1 MELKYL
7 FGRKI
12 KQLREKRN
20 LTQQA
25 LAELCDM
32 QPNSIGLIENGQRG
46 ATFPTIEIL
55 AKELDVN
62 FFELF
67 DFDMD
72 IDHSKERLI
81 KELTAKISNF
91 DIVLL
96 EHMVNYANTI
106 SSLYEK
112 AKQNKV

>member
-46 ATFPTIEIL
+46 QHFL
-55 AKELDVN
+55 QLK
-62 FFELF
+62 F
-67 DFDMD
+67 
-72 IDHSKERLI
+72 
-81 KELTAKISNF
+81 
-91 DIVLL
+91 
-96 EHMVNYANTI
+96 
-106 SSLYEK
+106 
-112 AKQNKV
+112 